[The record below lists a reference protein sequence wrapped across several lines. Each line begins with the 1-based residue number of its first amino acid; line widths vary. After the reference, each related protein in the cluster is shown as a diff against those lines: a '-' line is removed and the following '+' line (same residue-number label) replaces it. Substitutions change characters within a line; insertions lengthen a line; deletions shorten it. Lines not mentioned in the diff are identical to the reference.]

1 MKRVLLKR
9 VLLPRARSFIITAA
23 IFGAILGTT
32 ALEAQSVAE
41 KATRQRDSLIIS
53 LRKLRP
59 MVYNFPCDPM
69 PECMPQNAEQR
80 RTNPGKNVEMYRKAK
95 RLYQEGLVYY
105 FEKNFVNSYSRF
117 LEAQQTMDKLLEA
130 ISQIYIDRA
139 ELMMRQSVEK
149 LNPNDPNDMAVVDI
163 SMDFGQNSKL
173 RRDFHKNRNIQYD
186 VRRYDPRNYH
196 WAVNKYQ
203 IEKNMEKGYEHLGLA
218 RQAREKALRLDAHL
232 DADQRTTIDMV
243 NRRIEI
249 YRQVIELCRKAKINA
264 EFIFALKYP
273 YANYPLSNQFGKTE
287 KIDDKAG
294 EIPSLHGVKMNWSQN
309 PNIMPKNLHPIF
321 DFRVPQEWHRDTVD
335 AREMRFDDELD
346 TQLRFRFHKGK
357 KPVEILEDNSGQP
370 TSTKPDA
377 GT

>member
-1 MKRVLLKR
+1 MKRI
-9 VLLPRARSFIITAA
+9 RSYIFAFA
-23 IFGAILGTT
+23 ISAVIFGTT
-32 ALEAQSVAE
+32 AVEAQSVSE

-69 PECMPQNAEQR
+69 PQCLPANAEER
-80 RTNPGKNVEMYRKAK
+80 RTNPGLHVELYRKAK
-95 RLYQEGLVYY
+95 RLYQEGLIYY

-117 LEAQQTMDKLLEA
+117 LEAQQTMDKLLESL
-130 ISQIYIDRA
+130 SQVYIDRT
-139 ELMMRQSVEK
+139 ELMMRQAVEK
-149 LNPNDPNDMAVVDI
+149 LNPNDPNDMSVVDI
-163 SMDFGQNSKL
+163 SMDFGHNSKL
-173 RRDFHKNRNIQYD
+173 RRDFQKNRDVQID

-218 RQAREKALRLDAHL
+218 RKAREKALKLDIHL
-232 DADQRTTIDMV
+232 PNNARSTIHIL

-249 YRQVIELCRKAKINA
+249 YRQVIDLCRKAKMNA

-273 YANYPLSNQFGKTE
+273 YANYPLHNQFGKTE
-287 KIDDKAG
+287 KIDNAGG
-294 EIPSLHGVKMNWSQN
+294 EIPSLHGVKMNWSEN
-309 PNIMPKNLHPIF
+309 PNVLPKRLHPIF

-335 AREMRFDDELD
+335 AREMRFDDEID
-346 TQLRFRFHKGK
+346 TQLRFRFHKGE
-357 KPVEILEDNSGQP
+357 KPVEILEDNSGGP
-370 TSTKPDA
+370 TTPKPEP